1 MPSRERALG
10 QIDSTALRSY
20 LIDTLRDEQSLSV
33 IARNSYT
40 HQLGFEKFLLSP
52 SDTNLIWVRVHFWPD
67 SMSGRDTDIH
77 SHCASFTS
85 TILTGE
91 LSSLTYERSEIGSEF
106 YEYEYCFDVK
116 LGKSSAFFKKKS
128 ILQSIINHKFTA
140 GSVYS
145 LPANELHQT
154 VDVAKDTVTL
164 SIWGSRNQTASVFR
178 NIPVSNGSDI
188 RRSGMSLEY
197 ASTKLQ
203 QIIDILDN

>member
-1 MPSRERALG
+1 MPSRERALD
-10 QIDSTALRSY
+10 QIDSTALRSH
-20 LIDTLRDEQSLSV
+20 LIATLRDEPTLRV
-33 IARNSYT
+33 IASNSYT
-40 HQLGFEKFLLSP
+40 HQLGFEKLLLSP
-52 SDTNLIWVRVHFWPD
+52 SNTNLIWIRVHFWPY

-91 LSSLTYERSEIGSEF
+91 LSSLAYERSEIGSEF

-128 ILQSIINHKFTA
+128 VLQPRTNQKFTA

-145 LPANELHQT
+145 LPADELHQT
-154 VDVAKDTVTL
+154 IDVAKDTVTL
-164 SIWGSRNQTASVFR
+164 SIWGRRNQTASVFR
-178 NIPVSNGSDI
+178 STPVSNGSDI